1 MWLVIIIIIA
11 VVIWAYSSSKQA
23 EREREVARKKRE
35 RIAHIKK
42 DYPNAYN
49 EFWGKS
55 VNLSQYGYQYSAY
68 VYNHADE
75 KLSDSMWEMLEK
87 RALAWK
93 ESRIQTEKNKKADI
107 DWESAQTSFASKMR
121 SIAPE
126 KLPSCGYYT
135 YTVGVKTKVGSQ
147 LNMKI
152 WQHFTYDAC
161 LEKDLD
167 YTYNQLTLNNTQ
179 KLPKQQQNGIFLS
192 ESYYKQ
198 IYSFISKIAEDKRV
212 LVFFNEEI
220 NGWSIEALAN
230 SYMFE
235 LPNTVNEINVA
246 ADRALG
252 IESKSG
258 KDLLKD
264 ESPECVVVIDA
275 FTTNDQ
281 LKNNC
286 EYIFN
291 ALQDTHPLLAY
302 ISLVKAY
309 DRQEMIEYIERSRV
323 QAKKKAAE
331 EQAKEE
337 ERKQKELAKQSCDDR
352 KWEEEQE
359 TFSSEIYNMAIKHI
373 PDIGNCNYNVNYDS
387 SNNEG
392 KPYPGSFSLWQFFP
406 LASCLEEDLDYTN
419 CEDVKNNTQCIQV
432 FRKYGIKLDI
442 ASVSKP
448 INKFFL
454 ELAANWKCLFFFN
467 DEIKFWSDDALSVTY
482 RSLKVPEG
490 CKTLNIARL
499 RSANKALGLNNT
511 YSGAK
516 ESLGDQDCEV
526 IVIIDA
532 FTANSQ
538 LFKNIQEILS
548 LCRNHHPKIIYLSI
562 LKCYDRKEMLE
573 VISIREKEAEK
584 RKAEEKVKEEERK
597 RKDAETKEL
606 EERKRKAEEKAR
618 LRITAKDVLVNNAKN
633 WECLYGD
640 FYYTWLF
647 YYYPTT
653 CDFEANDSEWD
664 DRYTVWDFKND
675 PEKGIDPKDHEATL
689 NDVIPQIKQKLI
701 DTFGEEYLQFLTLVC
716 LPASTDTKNVARYY
730 EFSNRLCEETG
741 MENAYEHVHI
751 VQDGMSKKD
760 SRNTTGRSI
769 QPVIEY
775 DKDYFKGRYVLLF
788 DDVVTKGGTMLRYKE
803 AMEREG
809 ATVIGGLCLGKTKHE
824 RPIVPVS
831 PQAEFPRIFPPSDKD
846 DDWPF

>member
-11 VVIWAYSSSKQA
+11 VVIWAYSSSKKA
-23 EREREVARKKRE
+23 EREREEARKKRE
-35 RIAHIKK
+35 RIAHIKRS
-42 DYPNAYN
+42 YPNAYS
-49 EFWGKS
+49 EYWGKS
-55 VNLSQYGYQYSAY
+55 VSATPYYQYRKYHNSAY
-68 VYNHADE
+68 LRIADE
-75 KLSDSMWEMLEK
+75 TFSDFEWEELEK
-87 RALAWK
+87 RVLASKK
-93 ESRIQTEKNKKADI
+93 EKKETELKQKADKE
-107 DWESAQTSFASKMR
+107 WETVQATFSEKMR
-121 SIAPE
+121 TLARE
-126 KLPSCGYYT
+126 LLPTYGNYT
-135 YTVGVKTKVGSQ
+135 YTYNIKTKNGTN

-152 WQHFTYDAC
+152 WQHFTYEAC

-167 YTYNQLTLNNTQ
+167 YTYNQLALNNTQ
-179 KLPKQQQNGIFLS
+179 KLPKQQQNGIFLD
-192 ESYYKQ
+192 ERYYKQ
-198 IYSFISKIAEDKRV
+198 IYAFISKITEDKKV

-246 ADRALG
+246 ADRALEF
-252 IESKSG
+252 ESKSG
-258 KDLLKD
+258 KDLLKN

-337 ERKQKELAKQSCDDR
+337 ERKQMELAKQSYDDR
-352 KWEEEQE
+352 KWEEEQK

-392 KPYPGSFSLWQFFP
+392 KPSPGSFSLWQFFP

-448 INKFFL
+448 INKFFV

-467 DEIKFWSDDALSVTY
+467 DEIKFWSDDALNVTY
-482 RSLKVPEG
+482 RSLKTPEG

-511 YSGAK
+511 YSSAK
-516 ESLGDQDCEV
+516 ESLGNQDCEV
-526 IVIIDA
+526 IVIVDA
-532 FTANSQ
+532 FTANGQ
-538 LFKNIQEILS
+538 LFKNIQEILP

-573 VISIREKEAEK
+573 VINVREKEAEK
-584 RKAEEKVKEEERK
+584 RKVEEKVKEEERK
-597 RKDAETKEL
+597 KKNAEAKEL
-606 EERKRKAEEKAR
+606 EEKKRKAEIKAR
-618 LRITAKDVLVNNAKN
+618 LQITAKDVLVNNAKD

-653 CDFEANDSEWD
+653 CDFEASDSEWN
-664 DRYTVWDFKND
+664 DRWRVWNFKND
-675 PEKGIDPKDHEATL
+675 PEKDIEQEEHEEAL
-689 NDVIPQIKQKLI
+689 DELIPRIKQRFVE
-701 DTFGEEYLQFLTLVC
+701 TFGEEYLQFLTLVC
-716 LPASTDTKNVARYY
+716 LPASTQSKNEARYK
-730 EFSNRLCEETG
+730 EFASRLCGETG
-741 MENAYEHVHI
+741 MENGYEHTHI
-751 VQDGMSKKD
+751 VKDGMSKNHPA
-760 SRNTTGRSI
+760 NTTNHSI
-769 QPVIEY
+769 QPVIEF
-775 DKDYFKGRYVLLF
+775 DKDFFKGKYVLLF
-788 DDVVTKGGTMLRYKE
+788 DDVVTKGGTMLRYKDI
-803 AMEREG
+803 MKSIG
-809 ATVIGGLCLGKTKHE
+809 ATVVGGMCLGKTKHE
-824 RPIVPVS
+824 RP
-831 PQAEFPRIFPPSDKD
+831 
-846 DDWPF
+846 